1 MAIPTEN
8 VNKRKKIKVINE
20 ITKLTLEYHRESKED
35 KVIRL
40 IDKNGDVTQINL
52 SQTSNDDTWTGLN
65 YSDIGSLRRALHP
78 ITSIK
83 ERGL

>member
-52 SQTSNDDTWTGLN
+52 SQTSNDDT
-65 YSDIGSLRRALHP
+65 
-78 ITSIK
+78 
-83 ERGL
+83 